1 METRDIDT
9 FNRMDINGATN
20 CFFRK
25 KDNNEDFMSNPIVR
39 LINLRKN
46 NWGE

>member
-1 METRDIDT
+1 METRDINT
-9 FNRMDINGATN
+9 LNRMDINGETN
-20 CFFRK
+20 CFFIK

-46 NWGE
+46 NLGE